1 METYAG
7 RLLADRY
14 RLPRTPSE
22 AFELVESR
30 AFDTASGQEVLV
42 RQVPLPEV
50 VDAEVVDE
58 DGGRARPAGAR
69 RGVGDRATRS
79 PEDPVVRRA
88 LEAAAAAGQLPDHP
102 RLDQVFDVF
111 VQGDG
116 LWIVSE
122 LVPARPLAA
131 VLAES
136 RLGPYRAAEVAAD
149 LLAALRIVHAHGW
162 THRNVTTRTVLICDD
177 GRALLTGLASGAA
190 EEVLCGYDPL
200 PAPAGSDRQSL
211 PPGGGGQAPGTGEAW
226 GVPRQNPAGPAAG
239 APWSGD
245 GPEPSAEDR
254 YRRWASSGGQGAPSA
269 GQGWHGRPDGGAE
282 RAGQEP
288 YAAAG
293 WDGGPGEVR
302 DGAPPHGP
310 QAAGR
315 DGGPAGSAGAD
326 GSGEPTGG
334 QGTAGEWHGPAD
346 GAGEEPY
353 GAQGGDGQG
362 THGGGRDGAG
372 YDGRHVPDGPQPYA
386 GHGPGP
392 DGTGA
397 YGAPAGHGGAD
408 GYDGAGAYG
417 AAAGHDGADGYGA
430 ATGHDSTEGYG
441 PAAGHDGTNGYG
453 PAAGRPG
460 GAGVPAPSG
469 PQGPGVPPA
478 AGGHGPLGVA
488 AERWDAD
495 PADPGVT
502 DRYRRW
508 GGGGPQ
514 ASASQGFPAAW
525 DFEGGGGA
533 RLSAEERAARSG
545 AIAAYRA
552 GTKAGANAA
561 GTAAGPGAG
570 PAAGTGP
577 AAVSG
582 TAGNGSGPAALPA
595 PGRESRPVR
604 TGWDPPPAPHAAI
617 ETSATPRYRGP
628 DTALAAERARQAR
641 IMTVGAV
648 TERWAPEQAGP
659 VHDHWQ
665 LAPPVGPPA
674 DFWAL
679 GALLF
684 RAVQGHPPY
693 PEENP
698 AELVQAVCS
707 EPPAFAEECGALR
720 PIVESLLRQ
729 DPTERPSAEELRGWL
744 RSLLRSAPE
753 PEVGRRTVT
762 TPLPALEPGRPSDP
776 RRLPIVRRRGELVGP
791 RRRGRGRGHHPRR
804 LGKLLLT
811 LTLLGLAGSIAYIM
825 LFLAEDPQDRAGQPP
840 VSSEPSDDPT
850 PEPPGPS
857 GGPPDGTD
865 GTDDPDGDEREPSPD
880 GQGGRGLPQG
890 YVVLEDPAGF
900 SMSLPED
907 WSRTTTSDGAVV
919 FSGGEVEIV
928 VVPGRDGTAEY
939 AQGPMSYQMDHL
951 SELDGFRADT
961 YATSSGLRET
971 RVGAS
976 VMAQG
981 DFRWRA
987 DGGEW
992 IAHSQVMQLG
1002 DRYHAVLVRGPAAA
1016 GDTIAEVFDAVAD
1029 SYRY

>member
-22 AFELVESR
+22 AFELIESR

-58 DGGRARPAGAR
+58 DGGRARPVGAR

-131 VLAES
+131 VLAEA
-136 RLGPYRAAEVAAD
+136 RLGPYRAAEIAAD

-200 PAPAGSDRQSL
+200 PAPAAPDRQSL
-211 PPGGGGQAPGTGEAW
+211 PPGGGGQAPGAGEAW
-226 GVPRQNPAGPAAG
+226 GVPRQGPAAPAAG
-239 APWSGD
+239 APWSSD
-245 GPEPSAEDR
+245 GNATSGEDR
-254 YRRWASSGGQGAPSA
+254 YRRWPTPGSEPAPGTPAAGEGWQGP
-269 GQGWHGRPDGGAE
+269 AE
-282 RAGQEP
+282 GAGQEP
-288 YAAAG
+288 YGAAGRESQGGSTAERYGTPDGPQGPQTVG
-293 WDGGPGEVR
+293 WDGGPA
-302 DGAPPHGP
+302 GAEG
-310 QAAGR
+310 A
-315 DGGPAGSAGAD
+315 GGP
-326 GSGEPTGG
+326 GETTAG
-334 QGTAGEWHGPAD
+334 QGTGPGPGQEWHGGPAD
-346 GAGEEPY
+346 GAGQEQYGAPDRDGQDAHGGGWD
-353 GAQGGDGQG
+353 GAQGGAGY
-362 THGGGRDGAG
+362 GGRQA
-372 YDGRHVPDGPQPYA
+372 PDGPQPY
-386 GHGPGP
+386 GEHGQGQDGPG
-392 DGTGA
+392 G
-397 YGAPAGHGGAD
+397 
-408 GYDGAGAYG
+408 YG
-417 AAAGHDGADGYGA
+417 AAAGHDDPGGYG
-430 ATGHDSTEGYG
+430 T
-441 PAAGHDGTNGYG
+441 PAAYD
-453 PAAGRPG
+453 AAG
-460 GAGVPAPSG
+460 ALAPSA
-469 PQGPGVPPA
+469 PQGPGAPPA
-478 AGGHGPLGVA
+478 AGGHGPMGA
-488 AERWDAD
+488 TAERWDAD
-495 PADPGVT
+495 PGEGAESGIT

-508 GGGGPQ
+508 GGGPQGP
-514 ASASQGFPAAW
+514 ATQGFPAAW

-561 GTAAGPGAG
+561 GTAGGPGAG
-570 PAAGTGP
+570 TAPSPAPGTGTGP
-577 AAVSG
+577 APVSG
-582 TAGNGSGPAALPA
+582 TANDPGPAALPA
-595 PGRESRPVR
+595 PGRESRAVR
-604 TGWDPPPAPHAAI
+604 TGWDPPPAPRAAVQ
-617 ETSATPRYRGP
+617 TSATPRYRGP

-698 AELVQAVCS
+698 AELVQAVCA

-791 RRRGRGRGHHPRR
+791 RRRGRGGGHHPRR

-840 VSSEPSDDPT
+840 VSSEPSTGPT
-850 PEPPGPS
+850 PDPPDPS
-857 GGPPDGTD
+857 GGSSGGADDADDG
-865 GTDDPDGDEREPSPD
+865 GREPTPD
-880 GQGGRGLPQG
+880 GQGGRGLPHG

-928 VVPGRDGTAEY
+928 VVPGRDGTDQY
-939 AQGPMSYQMDHL
+939 VQGPMTYQMDHL

-981 DFRWRA
+981 NFRWRA
-987 DGGEW
+987 DGSEW

-1002 DRYHAVLVRGPAAA
+1002 DRYHAVLVRGPAGA
-1016 GDTIAEVFDAVAD
+1016 GDTVAEVFDAVAD

>member
-58 DGGRARPAGAR
+58 DGGRARPVGAR

-131 VLAES
+131 VLAEA

-162 THRNVTTRTVLICDD
+162 THRNVTTRTVLICED

-200 PAPAGSDRQSL
+200 PAPAAPDRQSL
-211 PPGGGGQAPGTGEAW
+211 PPGGGGGQAPGTGEAW
-226 GVPRQNPAGPAAG
+226 GVPRQGQAAPAAG
-239 APWSGD
+239 APWSSD
-245 GPEPSAEDR
+245 GNAPSAEDR
-254 YRRWASSGGQGAPSA
+254 YRRWPSPGGEGAPGVSGTPAA
-269 GQGWHGRPDGGAE
+269 GQEWHGDPADG
-282 RAGQEP
+282 AGQEP
-288 YAAAG
+288 YGAPGREGVSGPGAEWDGTPGGPQGPQGPGAVG
-293 WDGGPGEVR
+293 WDDGSAGAGNAGGPGEM
-302 DGAPPHGP
+302 
-310 QAAGR
+310 
-315 DGGPAGSAGAD
+315 PAGQ
-326 GSGEPTGG
+326 G
-334 QGTAGEWHGPAD
+334 QEWHGGPAD
-346 GAGEEPY
+346 GAGQEPY
-353 GAQGGDGQG
+353 GAPDRDGRDAYGGAAS
-362 THGGGRDGAG
+362 HGGAG
-372 YDGRHVPDGPQPYA
+372 HGGPEAPDGPQPYG
-386 GHGPGP
+386 GHGQGH
-392 DGTGA
+392 DGTG
-397 YGAPAGHGGAD
+397 
-408 GYDGAGAYG
+408 
-417 AAAGHDGADGYGA
+417 GYGA
-430 ATGHDSTEGYG
+430 ATGHDGTGGYG
-441 PAAGHDGTNGYG
+441 AATGHDNGHDHD
-453 PAAGRPG
+453 
-460 GAGVPAPSG
+460 GAGALAPSAPSAPHG
-469 PQGPGVPPA
+469 QGAPPA
-478 AGGHGPLGVA
+478 AGGHGPMGAA

-495 PADPGVT
+495 PADGAGAGVT

-514 ASASQGFPAAW
+514 GPATQGFPAAW

-561 GTAAGPGAG
+561 GTAGGPGAG
-570 PAAGTGP
+570 TAPSPAPGTGTGAGPAPVSGAAAGG
-577 AAVSG
+577 A
-582 TAGNGSGPAALPA
+582 SGPAALPA
-595 PGRESRPVR
+595 PGRESRAVR
-604 TGWDPPPAPHAAI
+604 TGWDPPPAPRAAVQ
-617 ETSATPRYRGP
+617 TSATPRYRGP

-698 AELVQAVCS
+698 AELVQAVCA

-791 RRRGRGRGHHPRR
+791 RRRGRGGGHHPRR

-811 LTLLGLAGSIAYIM
+811 LTLLGLAGSIAYIV

-840 VSSEPSDDPT
+840 VSSEPSTEPT
-850 PEPPGPS
+850 PDPPDPS
-857 GGPPDGTD
+857 GGADDADGADD
-865 GTDDPDGDEREPSPD
+865 GGREPTPD

-919 FSGGEVEIV
+919 FSDGEVEIV
-928 VVPGRDGTAEY
+928 VVPGRDGTDQY
-939 AQGPMSYQMDHL
+939 AQGPMAYQMDHL
-951 SELDGFRADT
+951 GELDGFRADT

-981 DFRWRA
+981 NFRWRA
-987 DGGEW
+987 DGSEW
-992 IAHSQVMQLG
+992 IAHNQVMQLG
-1002 DRYHAVLVRGPAAA
+1002 DRYHVVLVRGPVGA
-1016 GDTIAEVFDAVAD
+1016 GDTVAEVFDAVAD

>member
-58 DGGRARPAGAR
+58 DGGRARPVGAR

-131 VLAES
+131 VLAEA

-162 THRNVTTRTVLICDD
+162 THRNVTTRTVLICED

-200 PAPAGSDRQSL
+200 PAPAAPDRQSL

-226 GVPRQNPAGPAAG
+226 GVPRQGQAAPAAG
-239 APWSGD
+239 APWSSD
-245 GPEPSAEDR
+245 GNAPSAEDR
-254 YRRWASSGGQGAPSA
+254 YRRWPSPGGEGAPGVSGVPGTPAA
-269 GQGWHGRPDGGAE
+269 GQEWHGDPADG
-282 RAGQEP
+282 AGQEP
-288 YAAAG
+288 YGAP
-293 WDGGPGEVR
+293 DR
-302 DGAPPHGP
+302 DGRDAYGGAASHG
-310 QAAGR
+310 
-315 DGGPAGSAGAD
+315 
-326 GSGEPTGG
+326 
-334 QGTAGEWHGPAD
+334 
-346 GAGEEPY
+346 
-353 GAQGGDGQG
+353 
-362 THGGGRDGAG
+362 GAG
-372 YDGRHVPDGPQPYA
+372 YGGPEAPDGPQPYG
-386 GHGPGP
+386 GHGQGH
-392 DGTGA
+392 DGTG
-397 YGAPAGHGGAD
+397 
-408 GYDGAGAYG
+408 
-417 AAAGHDGADGYGA
+417 GYGA
-430 ATGHDSTEGYG
+430 ATGHDHGHG
-441 PAAGHDGTNGYG
+441 HGHDHD
-453 PAAGRPG
+453 
-460 GAGVPAPSG
+460 GAGALAPSAPSAPHG
-469 PQGPGVPPA
+469 QGAPPA
-478 AGGHGPLGVA
+478 AGGHGPMGAA

-495 PADPGVT
+495 PADGAGAGVT

-514 ASASQGFPAAW
+514 GPATQGFPAAW

-552 GTKAGANAA
+552 GTQAGANAA
-561 GTAAGPGAG
+561 GTAGGPGAG
-570 PAAGTGP
+570 TTPSPAAGTGTGAGP
-577 AAVSG
+577 APVSG
-582 TAGNGSGPAALPA
+582 AAAGGASGPAALPA
-595 PGRESRPVR
+595 PGRESRAVR
-604 TGWDPPPAPHAAI
+604 TGWDPPPAPRAAVQ
-617 ETSATPRYRGP
+617 TSATPRYRGP

-698 AELVQAVCS
+698 AELVQAVCA

-776 RRLPIVRRRGELVGP
+776 RRLPIARRRGELVGP
-791 RRRGRGRGHHPRR
+791 RRRGRGGGHHPRR

-811 LTLLGLAGSIAYIM
+811 LTLLGLAGSIAYIV

-840 VSSEPSDDPT
+840 VSSEPSTEPT
-850 PEPPGPS
+850 PDPPDPS
-857 GGPPDGTD
+857 GDASGGADDADGADD
-865 GTDDPDGDEREPSPD
+865 GGREPTPD

-919 FSGGEVEIV
+919 FSDGEVEIV
-928 VVPGRDGTAEY
+928 VVPGRDGTDQY
-939 AQGPMSYQMDHL
+939 AQGPMAYQMDHL
-951 SELDGFRADT
+951 GELEGFRADT

-981 DFRWRA
+981 NFRWRA
-987 DGGEW
+987 DGSEW
-992 IAHSQVMQLG
+992 IAHNQVMQLG
-1002 DRYHAVLVRGPAAA
+1002 DRYHVVLVRGPVGA
-1016 GDTIAEVFDAVAD
+1016 GDTVAEVFDAVAD